1 MRSFY
6 FIFLIFLIVSN
17 TAMATEE
24 TKFKLIEHE
33 GEFEIRE
40 YRYNPPW
47 TLPFLDAMKSWL
59 N

>member
-1 MRSFY
+1 
-6 FIFLIFLIVSN
+6 
-17 TAMATEE
+17 MATEE